1 MSRYNLAGFLV
12 SGKADANGLVPQRF
26 PDNARMMMQQRM
38 DQMIRTIKA
47 LNVEKLVDRKDLGN
61 HVRLVESLEKR
72 LLQDKLKEQQRG
84 SLTEFLNG
92 KKELDRD
99 DVLQLVRLI
108 MSTPQYQL
116 T

>member
-1 MSRYNLAGFLV
+1 MAQKKRVIIHSSEPCQGHEIIFAQHYTMIFSAQSLDGVFL
-12 SGKADANGLVPQRF
+12 
-26 PDNARMMMQQRM
+26 
-38 DQMIRTIKA
+38 IEI
-47 LNVEKLVDRKDLGN
+47 EKLVDRKDLGN
-61 HVRLVESLEKR
+61 HERLVATLEKR

-84 SLTEFLNG
+84 SLTEFLKG